1 MINLSAKIKCL
12 QVNLQNG
19 IASYNEALSRNNMLK
34 AEIEELRKDKKNQ
47 KQAFKTLGQK
57 IEELNSS
64 ISAMDQN
71 IQTKRKKVEKT
82 KE

>member
-34 AEIEELRKDKKNQ
+34 SEIEELRKDKKNQ
-47 KQAFKTLGQK
+47 KQAFKTLGQR

-64 ISAMDQN
+64 ISAMDQS